1 VERDKWLLVNC
12 GQTLDGFGMTVSK
25 VQLERQFKCLLLSAI
40 RSTIQKSLHASSSG
54 WRWRT
59 SLPAV
64 VVMLTMTSPLYLYAQ
79 TPAHRKEANGLS
91 DSIWP
96 LIRFVQSSALVESGL
111 AEPQSDASATQ
122 AHRFFDA
129 TNILLTTFESGALLA
144 DGITTERI
152 ENRDPMHR
160 WSREAD
166 PIARPFVEA
175 GWPGQILGGALFVS
189 AETGLRYLLHKRR
202 HHRLERWLPSVLIA
216 YGGVGAVRNAR
227 YWNAACPSAAGR
239 NPCCRVPVPIFI
251 K

>member
-40 RSTIQKSLHASSSG
+40 RSTIQKNLHASSSG

-129 TNILLTTFESGALLA
+129 TNILLTTFESGALLSARCAMRGIGTPRA
-144 DGITTERI
+144 DR
-152 ENRDPMHR
+152 R
-160 WSREAD
+160 
-166 PIARPFVEA
+166 
-175 GWPGQILGGALFVS
+175 QGAIRAAECQCRSLSSDESLFT
-189 AETGLRYLLHKRR
+189 A
-202 HHRLERWLPSVLIA
+202 LPEPA
-216 YGGVGAVRNAR
+216 
-227 YWNAACPSAAGR
+227 
-239 NPCCRVPVPIFI
+239 
-251 K
+251 